1 MKFEFWTP
9 TQIIFGLDTL
19 PEAVPVV
26 QSLGKHPLLVTGK
39 VKDRAGGLASALSGA
54 GLDVDHF
61 SVDGEPAIEMI
72 REGVVKARES
82 QRDVVVGFGGG
93 SALDAAK
100 AIAGL
105 APNSGDI
112 LDYLEVI
119 GKGRALGRPALPIVT
134 IPTTAGT
141 GAEITKNAVLGSPA
155 DHVKVSLRSVQL
167 LPRTAVVD
175 PRLTVSMPPSVTA
188 YSGLD
193 ALTQVIEPFLT
204 RRHNPFVDALCREAI
219 PRAARSL
226 KIAFRNPDDLEAR
239 QNMSFASLVGG
250 VALTNAGLGAVH
262 GFAGPLGG
270 MTGAPHGA
278 ICARLL
284 PAVLEANYRALYCA
298 GNPEGKCDRLDE
310 IGRLLAGHS
319 SAQGKDAVRWLR
331 ECCSELG
338 IPSLSHWG
346 LTRGM
351 IDEAVEKARR
361 ASSMKGNPVLL
372 SPSELRGILE
382 QSID

>member
-1 MKFEFWTP
+1 MKFEFLTAP
-9 TQIIFGLDTL
+9 RIVFGLDTL
-19 PEAVPVV
+19 PQAVPAV
-26 QSLGKHPLLVTGK
+26 QSLGQRPLLVTGK
-39 VKDRAGGLASALSGA
+39 APDRAAYLAGALKKA
-54 GLDVDHF
+54 GLDLELFPV
-61 SVDGEPAIEMI
+61 SGEPTIDMI
-72 REGVVKARES
+72 REGVIQARKS
-82 QRDVVVGFGGG
+82 KRDVVVGFGGG
-93 SALDAAK
+93 SAIDAAK

-112 LDYLEVI
+112 LTYLEVI
-119 GKGRALGRPALPIVT
+119 GKGQALKHPALPIVA

-141 GAEITKNAVLGSPA
+141 GAEVTRNAVLGSPA

-167 LPRTAVVD
+167 MPRTAVVD
-175 PRLTVSMPPSVTA
+175 PRLTVSLPPSVTA

-226 KIAFRNPDDLEAR
+226 KTACRNPNDLEAR
-239 QNMSFASLVGG
+239 QDMSLVSLVGG
-250 VALTNAGLGAVH
+250 IALTNAGLGAVH

-284 PAVLEANYRALYCA
+284 PSVLEANYRALFCA

-310 IGRLLAGHS
+310 IGRLLAGRP
-319 SAQGKDAVRWLR
+319 SATVRTLSAGCASAVPNWR
-331 ECCSELG
+331 
-338 IPSLSHWG
+338 
-346 LTRGM
+346 
-351 IDEAVEKARR
+351 
-361 ASSMKGNPVLL
+361 
-372 SPSELRGILE
+372 SPRLATGA
-382 QSID
+382 